1 MMLLSEIIIAKIKNE
16 GPISFRDFM
25 EISLYYPKLG
35 YYTSEGEKTGTE
47 GDYYTSPYLT
57 PLFGAMIGHQLEEMW
72 EAAGKETFTVV
83 EYGAGTGKLCHDI
96 LDYLKSVPDFYKK
109 LNYCIIEK
117 SPVMREKE
125 KVHLHENVSWYD
137 TIHDIPEITGC
148 ILSNEVVD
156 NFSVHRVVMEDELME
171 VFVDYKDDFHEV
183 LRPASKE
190 LNDYLKQ
197 LNIDL
202 PKGFQ
207 TEINLQATQWI
218 TEIAS
223 SLKKG
228 YVITI
233 DYGFPSSKLYTP
245 QKRCGTVVCYNK
257 HTINEHPYDDIG
269 NQDITSHVNFSALCH
284 WGLKNGLECLGLTT
298 QANFL
303 LSLGFKQYLRETAS
317 TDEDPIKTIQKE
329 ALLTQSLLL
338 DMGMKFKVLIQS
350 KGLVKKNLLGL
361 KNPSNQQF

>member
-1 MMLLSEIIIAKIKNE
+1 MQLSDIIITRIKNE

-25 EISLYYPKLG
+25 EMSLYYPRLG
-35 YYTSEGEKTGTE
+35 YYTSKGEKTGTE

-57 PLFGAMIGHQLEEMW
+57 PIFGAMIGRQLEEMW
-72 EAAGKETFTVV
+72 EATGKETFTIV

-96 LDYLKSVPDFYKK
+96 LDYLKNNPDFYAR

-117 SPVMREKE
+117 SLVMRKKE
-125 KVHLHENVSWYD
+125 QAYLHENVSWHD

-148 ILSNEVVD
+148 ILSNELVD
-156 NFSVHRVVMEDELME
+156 NFAVHRVIMDDELME
-171 VFVDYKDDFHEV
+171 IFVDYNNSFSEV
-183 LRPASKE
+183 LRPASQE
-190 LNDYLKQ
+190 LKDYLKE
-197 LNIDL
+197 LDIVL

-218 TEIAS
+218 TEIAQ

-233 DYGFPSSKLYTP
+233 DYGFPSAELYTH
-245 QKRCGTVVCYNK
+245 QKRCGTLICYNK

-269 NQDITSHVNFSALCH
+269 NQDITTHVNFSALCH
-284 WGLKNGLECLGLTT
+284 WGLKYGLACCGLTS

-303 LSLGFKQYLRETAS
+303 LGLGFKEYLRKMATPNEN
-317 TDEDPIKTIQKE
+317 PIKTIQKE
-329 ALLTQSLLL
+329 ALLTQALLL
-338 DMGMKFKVLIQS
+338 DMGMKFKVLIQQ
-350 KGLVKKNLLGL
+350 KGNMKKELRGL
-361 KNPSNQQF
+361 QGF